1 MNQNLYLKHYRLR
14 AEGEVLPPPVSASG
28 PASTFRATDI
38 RSGAP
43 VLLTLV
49 PVGAISDEHREKF
62 EANAR
67 SIAQFDHV
75 HVARTVDFGKEG
87 DEYAFVS
94 ESPRGETTEQWV
106 QQNGRL
112 SPEAVL
118 RIAIQVVS
126 AIGAAAYHQIVHP
139 GIRPSSLIITPGP
152 TAEGGWPSIK
162 LTNLA
167 TGAIEASALP
177 GAVPTQFASPEQVKD
192 GTIDLRSEIYSL
204 GATMCFLLTGAFY
217 SAEPRSLQTRRFA
230 RPLRKVIQPMLRQN
244 PNDRPQDP
252 VALTESLRNCLEAV
266 ERRQLLANRVG
277 IPFLAV
283 RSRSARV
290 KPLRTLPK
298 QILAPMGGEIAR
310 VERSDEPEEP
320 GLPVGRRWSPA
331 VAIAAA
337 LLLGLGIIGAVAI
350 PARHLFFAR
359 ENREKSGEIGVPIGV
374 SQPAPVWDGKPLV
387 MNKDRIPT
395 SATSQGSAVP
405 ASPAPSNSVVVE
417 QPAALVTAASPTPP
431 EVAQVDHSEPP
442 APAAGP
448 QSVWEKAGNRPLS
461 ERILSKDG
469 VASANNAETPEDN
482 KRTQPPQESQADE
495 GNRVASKSNE
505 QNDSDATPVRKA
517 PDNSENVQPRLRPS
531 SPVTTR
537 KTSRPM
543 TGHGSVARIA
553 SDGSVILRLPNGE
566 IAVLPPPRDEYPS
579 RRYHRPRRTVIER
592 RTVVVPEQPSG
603 YPYLPPD

>member
-14 AEGEVLPPPVSASG
+14 AEDDVLPPPVSQSG
-28 PASTFRATDI
+28 PASTFRATDL

-43 VLLTLV
+43 VSLTLV
-49 PVGAISDEHREKF
+49 PVGAIPDEQREKF
-62 EANAR
+62 EAKAR
-67 SIAQFDHV
+67 SIVHFDHA
-75 HVARTVDFGKEG
+75 HIARTVDFGKEG

-94 ESPRGETTEQWV
+94 ENPRGETTEQWV

-118 RIAIQVVS
+118 RIALQIVS
-126 AIGAAAYHQIVHP
+126 AVGAAAYHQIFHAD
-139 GIRPSSLIITPGP
+139 IRPANLVITPGQ

-167 TGAIEASALP
+167 TGGIGASALV
-177 GAVPTQFASPEQVKD
+177 GAASTQFASPEQMRN
-192 GTIDLRSEIYSL
+192 GTVDLPSELYSL

-230 RPLRKVIQPMLRQN
+230 RPLRRIIQPMLRQN
-244 PNDRPQDP
+244 PADRPQDP
-252 VALTESLRNCLEAV
+252 VALAESLRLCLGAV
-266 ERRQLLANRVG
+266 ERRQLLASRLG

-290 KPLRTLPK
+290 KPPKTLPK
-298 QILAPMGGEIAR
+298 QILAPIGGEISR
-310 VERSDEPEEP
+310 VESPEEEP
-320 GLPVGRRWSPA
+320 SVPVVRRWSPA
-331 VAIAAA
+331 LAIAAA
-337 LLLGLGIIGAVAI
+337 LLLGLGIIGAAVL
-350 PARHLFFAR
+350 PVRHLFFAH
-359 ENREKSGEIGVPIGV
+359 ENNDKSREIGVPIGV

-395 SATSQGSAVP
+395 AAR
-405 ASPAPSNSVVVE
+405 AAPSTPVPSTSVAAE
-417 QPAALVTAASPTPP
+417 QPAAAVSAASPASPV
-431 EVAQVDHSEPP
+431 VAQADRSEPP

-461 ERILSKDG
+461 ERIVSKDG
-469 VASANNAETPEDN
+469 IASANSAETPDDS
-482 KRTQPPQESQADE
+482 KKTQTSPESQPDT
-495 GNRVASKSNE
+495 GNRVASGAAD
-505 QNDSDATPVRKA
+505 QNDSDTAQLRNQG
-517 PDNSENVQPRLRPS
+517 DNSANARPRLRPG
-531 SPVTTR
+531 SPVTAR
-537 KTSRPM
+537 KTSRSM

-566 IAVLPPPRDEYPS
+566 IAVLPPPKDEYPV

-592 RTVVVPEQPSG
+592 RAVVVPDQPSS
-603 YPYLPPD
+603 YPYFPPD